1 MKYFFD
7 QEYQQKEEQQLIQD
21 AVNGS
26 KKVLEQLI
34 HQHYSF
40 IYNVAI
46 RYVLSP
52 EDAEGLTQ
60 EVIIKVITKLSQ
72 FKQESSFRTWVY
84 RIVFNHF
91 LKSKKRNLEKTVISF
106 ENYGNELDAI
116 PDIELNAEEQQSY
129 KDLVE
134 EAKLGCMT
142 GMLLCLDRKQRLIYI
157 LGEMFEINSKIGAEL
172 LEISSDNFRK
182 ILSRARKDLYHFMN
196 NKCGLLNKANPCRCP
211 KKTKGFIQRGWI
223 DTNELKF
230 NKDFLKRVGDIAVE
244 KANECTELIE
254 EKYGALFKDHPYYN
268 KNQSAQ
274 MMKDIVADKD
284 LKRIFDL

>member
-26 KKVLEQLI
+26 KKALEQLI

-52 EDAEGLTQ
+52 EDAEDLTQ

>member
-26 KKVLEQLI
+26 KKALEQLI

-52 EDAEGLTQ
+52 EDAEDLTQ

-91 LKSKKRNLEKTVISF
+91 LKSKKRNLEKTAKNPMQTFHSF
-106 ENYGNELDAI
+106 
-116 PDIELNAEEQQSY
+116 
-129 KDLVE
+129 
-134 EAKLGCMT
+134 
-142 GMLLCLDRKQRLIYI
+142 
-157 LGEMFEINSKIGAEL
+157 
-172 LEISSDNFRK
+172 
-182 ILSRARKDLYHFMN
+182 
-196 NKCGLLNKANPCRCP
+196 
-211 KKTKGFIQRGWI
+211 
-223 DTNELKF
+223 
-230 NKDFLKRVGDIAVE
+230 
-244 KANECTELIE
+244 
-254 EKYGALFKDHPYYN
+254 
-268 KNQSAQ
+268 
-274 MMKDIVADKD
+274 
-284 LKRIFDL
+284 

>member
-26 KKVLEQLI
+26 KKALEQLI
-34 HQHYSF
+34 HQHYPF

-52 EDAEGLTQ
+52 EDAEDLTQ

-157 LGEMFEINSKIGAEL
+157 LGEMFEVNSKIGAEL

-230 NKDFLKRVGDIAVE
+230 NNDFLKRVGDIAVE

>member
-26 KKVLEQLI
+26 KKALEQLI

-52 EDAEGLTQ
+52 EDAEDLTQ

-91 LKSKKRNLEKTVISF
+91 LKSKKRNLEKTVVSF

>member
-1 MKYFFD
+1 
-7 QEYQQKEEQQLIQD
+7 
-21 AVNGS
+21 
-26 KKVLEQLI
+26 
-34 HQHYSF
+34 
-40 IYNVAI
+40 
-46 RYVLSP
+46 
-52 EDAEGLTQ
+52 
-60 EVIIKVITKLSQ
+60 
-72 FKQESSFRTWVY
+72 
-84 RIVFNHF
+84 
-91 LKSKKRNLEKTVISF
+91 
-106 ENYGNELDAI
+106 
-116 PDIELNAEEQQSY
+116 
-129 KDLVE
+129 
-134 EAKLGCMT
+134 
-142 GMLLCLDRKQRLIYI
+142 
-157 LGEMFEINSKIGAEL
+157 MFEVNSKIGAEL

-196 NKCGLLNKANPCRCP
+196 NKCGLLNTANPCRCP

-223 DTNELKF
+223 DTNELQF